1 MFNKTMT
8 NADIKTVLSRQYS
21 NSRRKSYQERLYDY
35 NSGKKF
41 IEMHME
47 SYSDYDELV
56 KFLIDLLKI

>member
-47 SYSDYDELV
+47 SYNDYDELV
-56 KFLIDLLKI
+56 KFLIDLLRI